1 MDNLFIFIPTKGRY
15 DNCKTANLIGN
26 YKNLFLVVEPQEYK
40 EYRINYP
47 NFNILQLPE
56 DDKGLAYARN
66 WVKLFTI
73 RGAIKQYWLLDD
85 DISYF
90 YKREGTKLIRN
101 NYDDTL
107 LDAQN
112 YFVDNNVACGAL
124 EYRQYAW
131 SSNKRGVYNSF
142 CDSAVF
148 IDNKLT
154 DGIWCN
160 EELKL
165 KIDRD
170 FCIKVISS
178 GNKTCRDTMNAFS
191 VPPNG
196 SNKGGLKEIAYDQKD
211 TELNACKKM
220 IEIWGDDICRHIVK
234 PDGRNDL
241 KINWKNINNNQTK
254 LF

>member
-1 MDNLFIFIPTKGRY
+1 MDNLFIFIPTKTRY